1 MTCLWKL
8 DARLPIHQLKLS
20 SAVGTDNPPTEWLS
34 LEWFTF
40 LICHG
45 SFSVLLQE
53 RLIPRL
59 RLPLTAVQEGS
70 GSCWSLPTLA
80 LASHSQPFSP
90 ETHISWVFLWPDVPV
105 VLSSFVPRVSLD
117 QNHVF
122 FFKAYFVDQK
132 KKKYM
137 RRKNEIPLD
146 FWGLFWIHIQ
156 NHHMS
161 CASRHHF
168 LWRLSSLLSDYKI
181 RQFTNIWNPSL
192 LLFPCHS
199 VEKLMFLAA
208 YLEFCGLWI
217 CCKKAK
223 KGDF

>member
-20 SAVGTDNPPTEWLS
+20 SAVGTDSPPTEWLS

-132 KKKYM
+132 KKKS
-137 RRKNEIPLD
+137 I
-146 FWGLFWIHIQ
+146 WGGK
-156 NHHMS
+156 MK
-161 CASRHHF
+161 
-168 LWRLSSLLSDYKI
+168 Y
-181 RQFTNIWNPSL
+181 
-192 LLFPCHS
+192 
-199 VEKLMFLAA
+199 
-208 YLEFCGLWI
+208 LWI
-217 CCKKAK
+217 FEGCSEYTYRIIIWAVPVDTTSYEDCLHCWVITKSVSLQTFEILASS
-223 KGDF
+223 FSLATV